1 MTVQELIKELDE
13 CSDKTKDVVIETP
26 TGSFYTI
33 REVTFIINTENK
45 IQSIVL
51 KA

>member
-13 CSDKTKDVVIETP
+13 CSDKTKDVLIETP
-26 TGSFYTI
+26 TGSFYMI
-33 REVTFIINTENK
+33 RKVCFVINDENQLK
-45 IQSIVL
+45 YVVL